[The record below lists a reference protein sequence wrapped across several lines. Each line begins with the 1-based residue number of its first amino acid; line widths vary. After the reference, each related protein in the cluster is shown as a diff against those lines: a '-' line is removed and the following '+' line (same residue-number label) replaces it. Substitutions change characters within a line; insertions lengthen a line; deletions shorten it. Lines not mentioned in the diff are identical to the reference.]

1 MQEASVE
8 GLRPAPAERRRCT
21 VMPILQ
27 ATEVM
32 ASELIRMWA
41 GALWRP
47 GGLGVLSHRSPG
59 WSLTCFR
66 LPNQAEAWTRRSRR
80 SRARTSPLTNQS
92 DKELQLYKLR
102 ELDSLVREA
111 VAECEVSPRLER
123 LTG

>member
-41 GALWRP
+41 GAYLRRP
-47 GGLGVLSHRSPG
+47 GGLLV
-59 WSLTCFR
+59 CY
-66 LPNQAEAWTRRSRR
+66 
-80 SRARTSPLTNQS
+80 RTGAAPVG
-92 DKELQLYKLR
+92 R
-102 ELDSLVREA
+102 
-111 VAECEVSPRLER
+111 
-123 LTG
+123 

>member
-8 GLRPAPAERRRCT
+8 GLRPAPAARRRCT

-41 GALWRP
+41 GAYLWRP
-47 GGLGVLSHRSPG
+47 GGLGVLSHRGSPG

-66 LPNQAEAWTRRSRR
+66 LPNHRPKRGRGDR
-80 SRARTSPLTNQS
+80 DAREPG
-92 DKELQLYKLR
+92 R
-102 ELDSLVREA
+102 HR
-111 VAECEVSPRLER
+111 
-123 LTG
+123 